1 MSATRAVNIQG
12 HKGLGLQPSALQPN
26 HHLSCIRQC
35 KSGEKKKAAR
45 PRSEHKKCLFL
56 KNTMFTCSDTNTPIS
71 LKGFSRFQCSSL
83 SVSGTKWAG
92 SSPPSMGSLV
102 PIERFVPLISAACT
116 RISHMQVPHS
126 FLQLQEVS
134 VTKALSDDSVDSFS
148 FGFLIV
154 KAFYSLSY

>member
-1 MSATRAVNIQG
+1 
-12 HKGLGLQPSALQPN
+12 
-26 HHLSCIRQC
+26 
-35 KSGEKKKAAR
+35 
-45 PRSEHKKCLFL
+45 
-56 KNTMFTCSDTNTPIS
+56 
-71 LKGFSRFQCSSL
+71 
-83 SVSGTKWAG
+83 
-92 SSPPSMGSLV
+92 MGSLV

-154 KAFYSLSY
+154 KAFNSLSY